1 MCCLCSSSR
10 AITSMSPLPGVP
22 FLPSFPEGERISA
35 SQFSHHF
42 LIATASSMRHT
53 PNIPHKTSQ
62 IIINPDY
69 IQKKNWDGGPC
80 HCLSL
85 TQSLPPSLSVSAY
98 FKFQTYFDSSQKLF
112 YAKQKLKVLIWQTE
126 ALAKLCLWGETTGD
140 EGNGVCEAQCS
151 HGGGGRESLETFKW
165 QNVWKK

>member
-1 MCCLCSSSR
+1 
-10 AITSMSPLPGVP
+10 MSPLPGVP
-22 FLPSFPEGERISA
+22 FLPSFPKGERISA

-42 LIATASSMRHT
+42 LIATASSMTFT

-62 IIINPDY
+62 IIIHPDLPTSR
-69 IQKKNWDGGPC
+69 KKTGMGGPC

-126 ALAKLCLWGETTGD
+126 ALAKLCPLGETTGD
-140 EGNGVCEAQCS
+140 EGNGVCKAWCS
-151 HGGGGRESLETFKW
+151 HGGGGRESLETLKW